1 MRFIIVIILIIG
13 AIWFFS
19 GDENNPN
26 SYSDTKG
33 SFLQKKDC
41 SALEPDNPYSS
52 GSGHYAGFEWGEN
65 GNSCG
70 GNSTSFIDGCEEY
83 LRQEDI
89 YNSCVSR

>member
-19 GDENNPN
+19 GDENNSG
-26 SYSDTKG
+26 SYSDPKG
-33 SFLQKKDC
+33 SFLQKQDC
-41 SALEPDNPYSS
+41 STLEPENPYSA

-83 LRQEDI
+83 LRQEDA